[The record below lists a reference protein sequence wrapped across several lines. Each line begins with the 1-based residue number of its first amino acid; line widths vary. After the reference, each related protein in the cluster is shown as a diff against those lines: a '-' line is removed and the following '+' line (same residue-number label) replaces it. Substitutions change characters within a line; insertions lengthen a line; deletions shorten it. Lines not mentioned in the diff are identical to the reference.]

1 MGYVNAQYCLGY
13 FYEMHSEIENSLNE
27 SFYWYLKA
35 SKQGDSQA
43 MLAVAYYYGHGL
55 GTTKM
60 KKRLLNF
67 IKRLYSLVKKKLI
80 IILEFVI

>member
-1 MGYVNAQYCLGY
+1 
-13 FYEMHSEIENSLNE
+13 MHSEIENSLNE

-55 GTTKM
+55 GTTKNEE
-60 KKRLLNF
+60 KAFEFYQKALQFGEKEAYYHLG
-67 IKRLYSLVKKKLI
+67 ICYLEGKGVKQY
-80 IILEFVI
+80 

>member
-1 MGYVNAQYCLGY
+1 
-13 FYEMHSEIENSLNE
+13 MHSEIENSLNE

-55 GTTKM
+55 GTDKNEE
-60 KKRLLNF
+60 KGF
-67 IKRLYSLVKKKLI
+67 
-80 IILEFVI
+80 